1 MTPVLTLAQI
11 LDLADPFGE
20 FKTGD
25 AQGDKRVQYARAIEK
40 AVLESI
46 VNTIGSEDNSLPADS
61 TEDDHFM
68 VEAAMHHGFVPIDN
82 DGDVFVCTS
91 QQVVAL
97 MQAAEQQG
105 RVNSANDD
113 GYVQAAWM
121 HPNGGVIH
129 EPSTGLER
137 NTFTIP
143 LFMRTSVS
151 QKGEWIAADDYYRNV
166 KDLDIAL
173 NGDGAAQRPS
183 LIDVLAQVEQLRRE
197 LGKPILEVVKQ
208 PMVWIEGQP
217 PHPWDDE
224 WFLAELINGE
234 RVVLKAL
241 PNGGPFEYTTSDHT
255 FYLGKLIKRWMQLPD
270 SEYVPAIGPT
280 NRVPQQW
287 VEYVT
292 EIVQSAEGYQRRTGD
307 TVNGGWV
314 ERGRA
319 LLDSAKSNPQ

>member
-11 LDLADPFGE
+11 LDLADRFGE

-105 RVNSANDD
+105 RVNSAKDD
-113 GYVQAAWM
+113 GYVQ
-121 HPNGGVIH
+121 
-129 EPSTGLER
+129 
-137 NTFTIP
+137 
-143 LFMRTSVS
+143 
-151 QKGEWIAADDYYRNV
+151 GEWIAADDYYRNV
-166 KDLDIAL
+166 KDLDVAL
-173 NGDGAAQRPS
+173 NGNGAAQRPS

-270 SEYVPAIGPT
+270 SEYVPAIDQA
-280 NRVPQQW
+280 NRVPQEW

-319 LLDSAKSNPQ
+319 LLDSAKVSPSER